1 MRGFYEGNQLVFY
14 SVLVIDINHSRHDM
28 GMDYRNGA

>member
-14 SVLVIDINHSRHDM
+14 SVLVINANDSGYAVDL
-28 GMDYRNGA
+28 DYRNGA

>member
-14 SVLVIDINHSRHDM
+14 SVLDIDINDS
-28 GMDYRNGA
+28 GYAVGLYYRNGA